1 MAADTDNEGNVNAL
15 LQNAQKLRRQ
25 AQETALPW
33 YRERLLQL
41 ARDFETKACELDEH
55 DPSQDR
61 PNDERPDNV
70 RPLRK
75 N

>member
-15 LQNAQKLRRQ
+15 LLNAQKLRRQ

-33 YRERLLQL
+33 YRARLLQL
-41 ARDFETKACELDEH
+41 ARDFETKASELDDH
-55 DPSQDR
+55 DP
-61 PNDERPDNV
+61 NEEGPDNV
-70 RPLRK
+70 RPLRR